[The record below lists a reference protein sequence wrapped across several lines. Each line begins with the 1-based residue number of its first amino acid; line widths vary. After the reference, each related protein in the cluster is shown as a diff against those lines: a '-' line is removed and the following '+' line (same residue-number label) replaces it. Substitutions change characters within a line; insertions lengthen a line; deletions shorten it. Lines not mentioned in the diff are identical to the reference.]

1 MTGRSSIRGQVAV
14 VTGGG
19 AGIGLAVVERFAVEG
34 AKIAV
39 LDFDPGRGAEAA
51 KKAQAAGAEALS
63 LQADAGSK
71 ADAERAAAEVLSK
84 WGKIEI
90 LVNCAGGFTHTDKF
104 EDLPE
109 AEWDRIVDWNLKS
122 AYLCTQQAVPAM
134 KKAGYGRIV
143 NISSQAG
150 REGVNDTSIPYG
162 AAKAGVLGLTRRLA
176 IELAPHGVT
185 VNAVAPGLVLSPRV
199 AELHKTRLDQICA
212 EIPMRRAGEAAE
224 IADAVWYLAT
234 PGASYIT
241 GVTIDV
247 NGGRF
252 MC

>member
-1 MTGRSSIRGQVAV
+1 MTDRSSIRGQVAV

-19 AGIGLAVVERFAVEG
+19 AGIGLAVVERFASEG

-39 LDFDPGRGAEAA
+39 LDFDPGRGAAA
-51 KKAQAAGAEALS
+51 AERAKEAGAEALS
-63 LQADAGSK
+63 LQADAGSR
-71 ADAERAAAEVLSK
+71 ADAERAAREVLSR
-84 WGKIEI
+84 WGRIDI
-90 LVNCAGGFTHTDKF
+90 LVNCAGGFTHTDTL
-104 EDLPE
+104 EDLAE

-122 AYLCTQQAVPAM
+122 AYLCSQQAAPAM
-134 KKAGYGRIV
+134 KRQGYGRIV

-150 REGVNDTSIPYG
+150 REGVLETSLPYSS
-162 AAKAGVLGLTRRLA
+162 AKAGVLGLTRRLA
-176 IELAPHGVT
+176 VELAPHGVT

-199 AELHKTRLDQICA
+199 AELHKDRLPMIYAQ
-212 EIPMRRAGEAAE
+212 IPMRRAGEAAE
-224 IADAVWYLAT
+224 IADAVWYLST